1 MLDRTCVNRV
11 QIIAEI
17 GQNHN
22 GDMGLAKELIYAA
35 KENGADVAKFQL
47 YDVDSIFQPD
57 FRWYA
62 AAKQAE
68 LNKEQVLEL
77 AATCRLA
84 EIEFMASVFD
94 VERVAWC
101 EEIGVRRY
109 KIASRSVR
117 NQPLLRAVAL
127 TGKDVIVSLGMWEG
141 RGFPVISSRARVD
154 YLYCVAKY
162 PTAPE
167 DLDFASIDFC
177 RYSGFSDHTIGINAA
192 LVAIARGARI
202 IEKHFTLDRNMP
214 GPDHAGSMEPHEL
227 ASLCQYAKSFST
239 ILYHGRTSEESF
251 EIIPASAS
259 VLSATE
265 RPGDYAG

>member
-1 MLDRTCVNRV
+1 MLDHASVDRV

-22 GDMGLAKELIYAA
+22 GDMALAKELIYAA

-68 LNKEQVLEL
+68 LNKEQAFEL

-101 EEIGVRRY
+101 EEIGMRRY

-117 NQPLLRAVAL
+117 NQPLLHAVAL
-127 TGKDVIVSLGMWEG
+127 TGKDIIISLGMWDG

-167 DLDFASIDFC
+167 DLDFASVDFR
-177 RYSGFSDHTIGINAA
+177 RYSGFSDHTIGIDAA
-192 LVAIARGARI
+192 LIAIARGARI

-227 ASLCQYAKSFST
+227 ASLCQYAKSFSA
-239 ILYHGRTSEESF
+239 ILYHGSAAENRF
-251 EIIPASAS
+251 EVIPGSAS
-259 VLSATE
+259 KLSGQE
-265 RPGDYAG
+265 QLDYAG